1 MGRAGWVA
9 GLAVLLAG
17 CAAPSPIAERVRDYN
32 EDGVYLYQ
40 HGSYAEARETF
51 RAALAL
57 QPADPNLLYHLA
69 QCHDRLGQA
78 AVAEQTYQDC
88 LRRAPNHP
96 ECRHALTVL
105 LVNSGRRADAAR
117 MVDEWLAREPKLAA
131 PYAEDGWLRA
141 QSGDLLNA
149 RGRLQQ
155 ALMHDPHN
163 AFALTELARL
173 YETMHRP
180 DRAVVLYEASLAA
193 NPHQPDVF
201 QRVSLL
207 RSQGAGRPHPD

>member
-9 GLAVLLAG
+9 GLAVLAAG
-17 CAAPSPIAERVRDYN
+17 CVAPNPIAERVRDYN
-32 EDGVYLYQ
+32 EDGVHLYQ
-40 HGSYAEARETF
+40 QGSYAGARDTF

-57 QPADPNLLYHLA
+57 QPADPNLLYNLA
-69 QCHDRLGQA
+69 QCYDRLGQTA
-78 AVAEQTYQDC
+78 QAEQVYQDC

-96 ECRHALTVL
+96 ECRHALTLL

-117 MVDEWLAREPKLAA
+117 MVDDWLAREPKLAA

-149 RGRLQQ
+149 RGRFQQ
-155 ALMHDPHN
+155 ALERDADN
-163 AFALTELARL
+163 TFALTELARL
-173 YETMHRP
+173 YETLHRP
-180 DRAVVLYEASLAA
+180 DRAVVLYERALEV
-193 NPHQPDVF
+193 NPNQPDVY

-207 RSQGAGRPHPD
+207 RSKDVGRPHPD

>member
-9 GLAVLLAG
+9 GLAVLVAG
-17 CAAPSPIAERVRDYN
+17 CAAPGVSERVRDYN
-32 EDGVYLYQ
+32 EDGVFLYQ
-40 HGSYAEARETF
+40 HGSYAGARDTF

-57 QPADPNLLYHLA
+57 QPADPNLLYNLA

-78 AVAEQTYQDC
+78 AAAEPIYQDC

-117 MVDEWLAREPKLAA
+117 MVDEWLAREPKLTA

-141 QSGDLLNA
+141 QAGDLPGA
-149 RGRLQQ
+149 RARFLEALGR
-155 ALMHDPHN
+155 DPSN
-163 AFALTELARL
+163 TFALNELARL
-173 YETMHRP
+173 YETLHRP
-180 DRAVVLYEASLAA
+180 DRAVVLYESSLEA

-207 RSQGAGRPHPD
+207 RSQDVGRPHPD